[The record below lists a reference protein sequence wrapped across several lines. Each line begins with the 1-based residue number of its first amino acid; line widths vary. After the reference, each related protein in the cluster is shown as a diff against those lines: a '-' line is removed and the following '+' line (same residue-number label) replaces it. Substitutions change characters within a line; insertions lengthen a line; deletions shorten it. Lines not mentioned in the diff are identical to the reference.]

1 MKPKPL
7 FAALSLTTLAVYW
20 FSLAPSI
27 TWRNNGA
34 DSGDLAAAVAVGGVP
49 HPPGFP
55 TYLLLGSLFARLPVG
70 DVAYRLNLLSAV
82 AAALTVALIGL
93 ILRRLLTR
101 HGDVRLADLCATT
114 AALLLAFAP
123 LFWSQAVITE
133 VYAVSALAAALLLW
147 LALQISPSNQ
157 RRLLP
162 LWAAILGLSLG
173 THPAILLFLPVLLAA
188 LSLRWRWS
196 LLPPAALA
204 FGAGLAVY
212 LLLPWRASTQPP
224 VNWGAATSAA
234 SFFELV
240 TAQIYR
246 PYLLAAPAGI
256 MWARAG
262 SSLSLL
268 GGGLGWWGVPPV
280 VLGLTRLWQAQ
291 RRLAIGSLVSTALFA
306 GYALSYNT
314 ADSVVY
320 LLPALLLTA
329 IWLGWGLFDAGQAL
343 AARIHM
349 PRAAGWALLALPLLA
364 LGLNFPQQNLSRDT
378 TALQFARQSLESAP
392 ANAVILVED
401 DAATFALW
409 YGRYGLNVRP
419 DTAIVNPN
427 LLAFDWYRRTLQA
440 THPRLLLADPSGT
453 PTRSLEE
460 FTQWNRSAAPLQYTF
475 NDITNSH
482 HE

>member
-1 MKPKPL
+1 MRPRFL
-7 FAALSLTTLAVYW
+7 FAALSLAALAVYW

-55 TYLLLGSLFARLPVG
+55 TYLLLGSLFVRLPVG

-93 ILRRLLTR
+93 ILRRLLAR
-101 HGDVRLADLCATT
+101 HGDYQLAGLCAAT
-114 AALLLAFAP
+114 AALLLAFTP

-133 VYAVSALAAALLLW
+133 VYTVTTLAATLLLW
-147 LALQISPSNQ
+147 LALQISPGNQ
-157 RRLLP
+157 RWLLP
-162 LWAAILGLSLG
+162 TWAAILGLSLG
-173 THPAILLFLPVLLAA
+173 THLSILLFLPVLLAA
-188 LSLRWRWS
+188 LNLRWRRS
-196 LLPPAALA
+196 LLLPAVAA

-224 VNWGAATSAA
+224 VNWGAATSGA

-246 PYLLAAPAGI
+246 PYLLAAPASI
-256 MWARAG
+256 MWARASG
-262 SSLSLL
+262 SLSLL
-268 GGGLGWWGVPPV
+268 GGGLGWWGLPPV
-280 VLGLTRLWQAQ
+280 LLGLTRLWQAQ
-291 RRLAIGSLVSTALFA
+291 RRLAMGSLVSTALFV

-320 LLPALLLTA
+320 LLPALLLAA

-343 AARIHM
+343 AAHIHI
-349 PRAAGWALLALPLLA
+349 PRGAGWALLALPLLV

-378 TALQFARQSLESAP
+378 VALQFARQKLESAP

-409 YGRYGLNVRP
+409 YGRYGLNLRP
-419 DTAIVNPN
+419 DTAIVNSN

-440 THPRLLLADPSGT
+440 THPRLLLADPAGT

-460 FTQWNRSAAPLQYTF
+460 FTRWNRSAAPLQYTF
-475 NDITNSH
+475 NDITNFH